1 MKTKFLW
8 AAVAL
13 ASLAACGGG
22 GGGGGAAL
30 PFIAT
35 PLPGQE
41 PNPQPNPEPNPE
53 PNPPE
58 PNPEPNPANSS
69 AACFNEADLREGTK
83 LVVEQ
88 TITSGDQTQKQR
100 VTRLTRGR
108 EAFRDVSAVEQ
119 LRTVFNY
126 FNSSEAQDRQY
137 LDFVDGHIVRYG
149 TRNGGTGTS
158 AYTYNDPT
166 IRTPVMTPGQTI
178 DENYVVKSV
187 EGEIRNEQQV
197 SGTRTY
203 VGRESLETA
212 VGTFQTCKFSAT
224 VRFRQVDGSE
234 LTQSQETWIA
244 AEGPYRGQDLKL
256 TARTG
261 DVLATFAPTQITYEP
276 K

>member
-22 GGGGGAAL
+22 GGGGGVAL
-30 PFIAT
+30 PFTAT
-35 PLPGQE
+35 PLPGQ
-41 PNPQPNPEPNPE
+41 QPNPEPNPE

-108 EAFRDVSAVEQ
+108 EVFRDASAVEQ

-126 FNSSEAQDRQY
+126 FNSSEAQDRLY
-137 LDFVDGHIVRYG
+137 LDFVDGNIVRYG

-158 AYTYNDPT
+158 AYAYNDPT

-178 DENYVVKSV
+178 NENYVVWSV
-187 EGEIRNEQQV
+187 EGEIRNEQRV

-212 VGTFQTCKFSAT
+212 VGTFQTCRFSAT
-224 VRFRQVDGSE
+224 VRFRQIDGSE
-234 LTQSQETWIA
+234 LTQVQENWIA

-256 TARTG
+256 AVRTG